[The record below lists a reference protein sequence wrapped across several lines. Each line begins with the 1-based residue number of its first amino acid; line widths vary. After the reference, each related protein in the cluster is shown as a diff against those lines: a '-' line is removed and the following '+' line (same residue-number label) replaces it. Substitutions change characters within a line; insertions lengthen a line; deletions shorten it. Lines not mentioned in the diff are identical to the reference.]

1 MLQTPLTAC
10 VSGARFRY
18 TLHILL
24 CLALISTPK
33 TSLANDNLPNIGD
46 PASTALSPAKEIELG
61 RILLAEIRKRLPV
74 SNDPELNQ
82 YMHSLGTRITS
93 GGLNSNSPF
102 TFLLVFDASIN
113 AFALP
118 GGVIVVNSGLLTLAQ
133 RESELA
139 SVLAH
144 EIAHVTQRHIARN
157 FANEKSLSVISALTL
172 LGSILA
178 AAYGGKFGQAAIITS
193 QAGIQQTRLGYSRSF
208 EQEADR
214 IGMHLL
220 VSANIDPQGMPLLFE
235 RLNEYT
241 QLNRDQIPEFLS
253 SHPPTSDRI
262 SESKAQASQYKGA
275 YTRNTILFDYARART
290 IALSLNPAKIIED
303 FRKKIRLSKKLGD
316 TDNYTYALALK
327 RTGKN
332 KQAIQQLLEIPINA
346 ENELTIKLAIAQAH
360 IAAGQANQARISLMH
375 LEQLYPNNVP
385 LVYYLATSLIEE
397 KQARLALQKLDQ
409 LNTMSQ
415 QNPAIDKLKA
425 EAASKANMP
434 WRSHESLGD
443 FYIAHGQYK
452 EAMEQIQLSLKSPG
466 IDLNTRA
473 RVKFKKAQLQE
484 FLDRREDFK

>member
-1 MLQTPLTAC
+1 MLKTPFTAC
-10 VSGARFRY
+10 VSGTWPRY

-24 CLALISTPK
+24 CLALIGTPK
-33 TSLANDNLPNIGD
+33 ISLANDDLPNIGG

-118 GGVIVVNSGLLTLAQ
+118 GGIIVVNSGLLTLARQ
-133 RESELA
+133 ESELA

-157 FANEKSLSVISALTL
+157 FANEKSFSVISALTL

-178 AAYGGKFGQAAIITS
+178 AAYGGKFGQAAIVTS

-208 EQEADR
+208 EREADR
-214 IGMHLL
+214 VGMNLL
-220 VSANIDPQGMPLLFE
+220 VSANIDPQGMPLFFE
-235 RLNEYT
+235 RLNRYT
-241 QLNRDQIPEFLS
+241 RLNRDQIPEFLS

-262 SESKAQASQYKGA
+262 SESKARANQYKGA
-275 YTRNTILFDYARART
+275 YTRNTTLFDYARART
-290 IALSLNPAKIIED
+290 VALSSNPAKIIED
-303 FRKKIRLSKKLGD
+303 FEKKIRLSKKLGN
-316 TDNYTYALALK
+316 TDNYIYALALK

-332 KQAIQQLLEIPINA
+332 KQAIQRLLETPINA
-346 ENELTIKLAIAQAH
+346 DNELPIKLAVAQAH
-360 IAAGQANQARISLMH
+360 IAAGQADQARISLMY

-385 LVYYLATSLIEE
+385 IVYYLAASLIEE
-397 KQARLALQKLDQ
+397 QRARLALQKLDQ
-409 LNTMSQ
+409 LNTTGQ

-425 EAASKANMP
+425 KAASKANMP

-452 EAMEQIQLSLKSPG
+452 EAMEQIQLSLRSTG
-466 IDLNTRA
+466 IDSNTKA
-473 RVKFKKAQLQE
+473 RVEFKKTKLRE
-484 FLDRREDFK
+484 FLDRREDF